1 MPNDDQLKFNNIA
14 HKKQSKTKVV
24 LYRVPCTLYLF
35 ILIKCT
41 EMKFSFASTALC
53 LMSLM
58 PSIHSQQDDGFCQDR
73 NGNIKGPSGLQLI
86 ADDEERIRLDRRGG
100 ELCGCSYVSQSSDLT
115 VRHGS
120 FYSRCILNSSNIP
133 K

>member
-1 MPNDDQLKFNNIA
+1 M
-14 HKKQSKTKVV
+14 KV
-24 LYRVPCTLYLF
+24 
-35 ILIKCT
+35 
-41 EMKFSFASTALC
+41 SFASTALC

-58 PSIHSQQDDGFCQDR
+58 SSIHSQDGDFCLDQND
-73 NGNIKGPSGLQLI
+73 NNMGPSGLQLVT
-86 ADDEERIRLDRRGG
+86 DDEERIILDRRGG
-100 ELCGCSYVSQSSDLT
+100 ELCGCSYVSQSCDLT

>member
-1 MPNDDQLKFNNIA
+1 
-14 HKKQSKTKVV
+14 
-24 LYRVPCTLYLF
+24 
-35 ILIKCT
+35 
-41 EMKFSFASTALC
+41 MKFSFASTVLC

-58 PSIHSQQDDGFCQDR
+58 PSIHSQDDGVCQDR

-86 ADDEERIRLDRRGG
+86 ANDERIKLERRGG
-100 ELCGCSYVSQSSDLT
+100 ELCGCSYVSQSCDLT

-120 FYSRCILNSSNIP
+120 FCSRCILNSSNIP